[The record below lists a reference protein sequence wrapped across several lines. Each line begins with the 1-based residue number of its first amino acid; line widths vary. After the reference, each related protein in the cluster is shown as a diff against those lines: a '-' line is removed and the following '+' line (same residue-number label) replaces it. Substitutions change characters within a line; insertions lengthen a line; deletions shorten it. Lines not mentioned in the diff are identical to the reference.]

1 MAPVSRIV
9 GLLSEEE
16 RRKRIAAAVV
26 LGELGV
32 KAPPVISALAAM
44 AREELSA
51 IAEPAVEAL
60 GKLGARSA
68 LPVLLEALERKELAR
83 AASAAIAAL
92 GEDALPALRERLAK
106 ATPEVRAALSGLLPA
121 GRGSV
126 AVGAGW
132 ARRQPLGGVGK

>member
-1 MAPVSRIV
+1 MDPVSRIV

-16 RRKRIAAAVV
+16 PRKRIAAAVV

-83 AASAAIAAL
+83 AASAAIAAIGSAVPKSFGAVL
-92 GEDALPALRERLAK
+92 EGLRGQSWEAVSKVALSVRPAA
-106 ATPEVRAALSGLLPA
+106 RAASA
-121 GRGSV
+121 SERKSM
-126 AVGAGW
+126 
-132 ARRQPLGGVGK
+132 AR